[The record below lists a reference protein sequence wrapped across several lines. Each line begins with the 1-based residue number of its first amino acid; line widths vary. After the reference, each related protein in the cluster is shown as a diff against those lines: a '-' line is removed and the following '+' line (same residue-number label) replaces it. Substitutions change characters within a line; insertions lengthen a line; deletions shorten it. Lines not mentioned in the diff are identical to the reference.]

1 MKALLF
7 AILLNFILVQD
18 IFSQDIFYV
27 DTSES
32 NIQLTPKQLEL
43 LKKIKNRS
51 SSSKVML
58 LKNEEINKIKS
69 LKEIS
74 IEIFDKEIIKFK
86 NKKIEKL
93 DENNTI
99 WSGENN
105 GNNII
110 LIIRGEKITGS
121 VTFQKEKYKIEPLG
135 NGLHVLIKF
144 DETKLPPEHPES
156 FESGYLGISD
166 STVYNKYDLKKNNKI
181 NMLNKATTTTTTI
194 DVFVAYTQSASDA
207 SGDIAGLIQLAIE
220 ETNQSYSNSDIS
232 INLNLAYTT
241 LVSYTES
248 GSFDTDINRFINP
261 SDGYMDN
268 IHTLR
273 NQYYADVCVLIIN
286 NDAYCGLAA
295 GINVNESAA
304 FCVVHYDCATG
315 YYSFGHEIGHLQGAR
330 HDRNVDAT
338 MTPYQYGHGFIYP
351 TGHWRTIMAYPTYC
365 SDCTRIQYWSN
376 PDKTYNNVVMGTTTY
391 ENNARVLNERASAV
405 ENFRIAPTTS
415 GTLAQNETWY
425 YTVDVTGNIT
435 IPSGVTLTIQ
445 SSATVNPNGYS
456 ITLSGGTLIVNNGAT
471 LNGAV
476 LLTQTTYKAIYPTMQ
491 AALSAAVSGQT
502 VGVNIPQTVS
512 GSFFIV
518 PSGVTLSFGSNA
530 VITFSSG
537 RRISVNG
544 NLWANGS
551 TFQGNGTR
559 GSWLGISFNSGSTGS
574 IQSSTITDAQNGI
587 SFLGSSGSVQ
597 SSTITNGVIGV
608 YMNNG
613 TATIQG
619 NTITNNSSYG
629 ISSVNGSN
637 LTVTNCTISNNGTG
651 ITTYSSFPTITGCS
665 ILNNTNY
672 GINANNISYWDYL
685 YWLNNTLHGNGYAMV
700 FNNASPWIGHC
711 DISDNYHGVV
721 INSSMTNFSIPEE
734 RGYNSISCSI
744 TPLFKA
750 DNSSTIF
757 MGYWSQGGYN
767 SVFGSELP
775 DMEARNNSG
784 IWADNTYW
792 GSSQPAV
799 YADGTSW
806 ITTRNPL
813 TYDPNPG
820 SCSGYSAQSSL
831 AINAS
836 ATKINA
842 SAIQGDIATKYWE
855 ALSNGRGGNFQKAKG
870 SLLSIID
877 GEFDHKYSPLALL
890 AFYEFT
896 LNEKNTKNQS
906 GLTDS
911 LNTGLNDLLT
921 KVSKRAKGDSL
932 SPYALRFLAREAA
945 LAHNARGMISYNN
958 ELVAN
963 YPNSSNELSA

>member
-1 MKALLF
+1 MV
-7 AILLNFILVQD
+7 IDGVTRTIP
-18 IFSQDIFYV
+18 
-27 DTSES
+27 
-32 NIQLTPKQLEL
+32 LTGYP
-43 LKKIKNRS
+43 
-51 SSSKVML
+51 
-58 LKNEEINKIKS
+58 
-69 LKEIS
+69 
-74 IEIFDKEIIKFK
+74 F
-86 NKKIEKL
+86 
-93 DENNTI
+93 
-99 WSGENN
+99 
-105 GNNII
+105 
-110 LIIRGEKITGS
+110 
-121 VTFQKEKYKIEPLG
+121 
-135 NGLHVLIKF
+135 
-144 DETKLPPEHPES
+144 TK
-156 FESGYLGISD
+156 
-166 STVYNKYDLKKNNKI
+166 TVGQN
-181 NMLNKATTTTTTI
+181 
-194 DVFVAYTQSASDA
+194 
-207 SGDIAGLIQLAIE
+207 
-220 ETNQSYSNSDIS
+220 
-232 INLNLAYTT
+232 TT
-241 LVSYTES
+241 LQAMSPQ
-248 GSFDTDINRFINP
+248 TD
-261 SDGYMDN
+261 
-268 IHTLR
+268 
-273 NQYYADVCVLIIN
+273 
-286 NDAYCGLAA
+286 
-295 GINVNESAA
+295 NESYQRIWNTASCEKSDWTRNGT
-304 FCVVHYDCATG
+304 FKSYDQT
-315 YYSFGHEIGHLQGAR
+315 YSFVVAPDDDGK
-330 HDRNVDAT
+330 N
-338 MTPYQYGHGFIYP
+338 YK
-351 TGHWRTIMAYPTYC
+351 AYFA
-365 SDCTRIQYWSN
+365 Q
-376 PDKTYNNVVMGTTTY
+376 V
-391 ENNARVLNERASAV
+391 RA
-405 ENFRIAPTTS
+405 TTS
-415 GTLAQNETWY
+415 GNMSSSETWFTSVTLAGNV
-425 YTVDVTGNIT
+425 TV
-435 IPSGVTLTIQ
+435 PAGVILTLGPCT
-445 SSATVNPNGYS
+445 TVNPNGYS
-456 ITLSGGTLIVNNGAT
+456 IVSTGGTIAVQSGAT
-471 LNGAV
+471 INGAV
-476 LLTQTTYKAIYPTMQ
+476 LLTGSTYKGIYPTMQ
-491 AALSAAVSGQT
+491 AALSAAVPGQT

-537 RRISVNG
+537 RRVSVNG

-963 YPNSSNELSA
+963 YPNSSNELSALYDLTTHYAEIEQDFTKADQYYSRMVTAYPKEDLTLFAGINLGGSQASLKQVMLTDADQLPIDYDLSNAFPNPFNPITTITYQLPKEGLVTLKIYDILGNEVRTLVNEQKEMGKYTVQFDASSLASGMYIYRLRANDYTSTKKMLLLK